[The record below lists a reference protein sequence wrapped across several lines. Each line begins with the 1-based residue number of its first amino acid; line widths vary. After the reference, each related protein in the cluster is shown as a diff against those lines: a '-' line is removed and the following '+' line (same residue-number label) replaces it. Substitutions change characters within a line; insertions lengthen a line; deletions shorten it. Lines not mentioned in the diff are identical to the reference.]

1 MSTQQDQNFED
12 YENATEFLSVAIGGG
27 SAGVNVRVGS
37 DGRGFIWWT
46 DFVANDWL
54 EVFPSLAMALG
65 RLALL
70 VACSA
75 DDWSRMFA
83 GDSAEFVATWSEF
96 EGANLV

>member
-1 MSTQQDQNFED
+1 MNFRYNDD
-12 YENATEFLSVAIGGG
+12 YENAIEFLSVVIGGG

-46 DFVANDWL
+46 DFVANDCL
-54 EVFPSLAMALG
+54 EVFPTLAMALA

-75 DDWSRMFA
+75 DNWSRGFA
-83 GDSAEFVATWSEF
+83 GDSAEFALAWAEF
-96 EGANLV
+96 EDRNLV